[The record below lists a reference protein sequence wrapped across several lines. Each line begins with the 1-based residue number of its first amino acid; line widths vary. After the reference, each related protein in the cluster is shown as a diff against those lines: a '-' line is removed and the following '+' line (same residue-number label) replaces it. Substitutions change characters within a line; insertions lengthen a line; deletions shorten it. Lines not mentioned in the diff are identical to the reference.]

1 MNAIGKIVTSE
12 FESTVLEAVAIAARG
27 LSRHYA
33 THRAVDGVDFTLDAG
48 TTLALIGHNGAGKTT
63 LMKLILGLIRPTAG
77 TLKVLGV
84 EPANAPLEHRRL
96 IGFLPENVAFHDE
109 LTGTQTLR
117 FYARLKGASLRQ
129 CDALLE
135 RVGLSFAASRRV
147 KTYSKGMRQRLGLAQ
162 ALLGEPRLLLL
173 DEPTTGLDPAS
184 RAEFFQILRELSDA
198 GATVIISSH
207 ILTELE
213 AKTDLVAIMNT
224 GRLAAFGPLDMLRR
238 EADLPVRITVAT
250 PDGSA
255 CVLAALGDLIQ
266 RSVTADDGFSVKL
279 FVHVEDKLAALARL
293 TALGEAVADLD
304 IARPGLDEIYRHF
317 SPEAAKEA
325 ANAALG
331 ERE

>member
-1 MNAIGKIVTSE
+1 MNAIGRIVTPE
-12 FESTVLEAVAIAARG
+12 LETAGLETVAIAARG
-27 LSRHYA
+27 LGRHYGA
-33 THRAVDGVDFTLDAG
+33 HRAVDGLDFTLDAG

-63 LMKLILGLIRPTAG
+63 LMKLILGLIRPTVG
-77 TLKVLGV
+77 SLKVLGV
-84 EPANAPLEHRRL
+84 EPSHAALEHRRH

-117 FYARLKGASLRQ
+117 FYARLKRAPLKQ

-162 ALLGEPRLLLL
+162 ALLGDPQLLLL

-184 RAEFFQILRELSDA
+184 RAEFFQIMRELADR

-224 GRLAAFGPLDMLRR
+224 GHLAAFGPLDMLRR
-238 EADLPVRITVAT
+238 EADLPVRITAVT
-250 PDGSA
+250 PIGIGAVRS
-255 CVLAALGDLIQ
+255 ALGGLVQ
-266 RSVTADDGFSVKL
+266 RSIVGEDGHSLQL
-279 FVHVEDKLAALARL
+279 FVHVEDKLEALSRL
-293 TALGEAVADLD
+293 TGLGDAVADLD

-317 SPEAAKEA
+317 SPEAANAGA
-325 ANAALG
+325 AG
-331 ERE
+331 EES